1 MDNGK
6 LTGVVFIDIRKA
18 FDSIDHDILL
28 EKLAYYGVSQIEHT
42 WFQSYL
48 ENRQQQCQ
56 VNGFLSEKRE
66 IKCGFPQGSILG
78 PLLFLIY
85 INGLPNCLR
94 KTTPCLYA
102 DDTQIFAASYDFVEL
117 AANDINFD
125 LENVTD

>member
-1 MDNGK
+1 MCDSWYENMDNGK
-6 LTGVVFIDIRKA
+6 LTGVVFVDIRKA

-42 WFQSYL
+42 WLQSYL
-48 ENRQQQCQ
+48 ANRQQQCQ
-56 VNGFLSEKRE
+56 VNGFFSEKRE

-85 INGLPNCLR
+85 INELPNCLK

-102 DDTQIFAASYDFVEL
+102 DDTQIFAAHTTLS
-117 AANDINFD
+117 N
-125 LENVTD
+125 